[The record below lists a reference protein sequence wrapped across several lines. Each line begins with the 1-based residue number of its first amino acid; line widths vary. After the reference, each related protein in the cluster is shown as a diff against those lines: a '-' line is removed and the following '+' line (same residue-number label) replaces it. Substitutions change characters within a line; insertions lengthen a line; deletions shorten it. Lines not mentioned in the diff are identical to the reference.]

1 MEGVEEDGGPRGEE
15 EEKGLELPTR
25 ISSESVSDGLRGSGQ
40 CRRNHRAVSEQVTVY
55 GVGIEAQRV
64 LGGVTH
70 SELTDGPAYAGR
82 CPAAARARP
91 RRC

>member
-1 MEGVEEDGGPRGEE
+1 MEGVGEDGGAPEEE

-55 GVGIEAQRV
+55 GVGVKPSDIWIV
-64 LGGVTH
+64 
-70 SELTDGPAYAGR
+70 
-82 CPAAARARP
+82 
-91 RRC
+91 